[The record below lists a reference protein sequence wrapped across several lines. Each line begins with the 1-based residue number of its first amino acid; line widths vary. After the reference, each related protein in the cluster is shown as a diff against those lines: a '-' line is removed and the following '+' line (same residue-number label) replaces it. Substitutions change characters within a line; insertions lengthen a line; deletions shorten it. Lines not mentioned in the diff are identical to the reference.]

1 MLEDI
6 KNEDR
11 IEASAADGNGPIA
24 VEVRRNAAEKITEAM
39 SGFFMMDR
47 EVFVA
52 NVEGLCGNGSK
63 YYSRHPWTL
72 MFQFSFWSS
81 TVRI

>member
-1 MLEDI
+1 
-6 KNEDR
+6 
-11 IEASAADGNGPIA
+11 
-24 VEVRRNAAEKITEAM
+24 M

-63 YYSRHPWTL
+63 YIAATHGL
-72 MFQFSFWSS
+72 
-81 TVRI
+81 

>member
-11 IEASAADGNGPIA
+11 IEANAADGGGPIA
-24 VEVRRNAAEKITEAM
+24 VEVRRNAAEIITGPM
-39 SGFFMMDR
+39 SGFFMMDG

-52 NVEGLCGNGSK
+52 NVEGLCGTGSK
-63 YYSRHPWTL
+63 YSSRHLWTL
-72 MFQFSFWSS
+72 MFQFSF
-81 TVRI
+81 